1 MNAPPNAIELAS
13 QIVGSARALARRIGV
28 KPPTVSQWIKGLD
41 GASVQASSDARL
53 IPKDRCPAI
62 ELATG
67 GAVTV
72 EQLRADVRW
81 VRVPD
86 PAWPHPDG
94 RPCIDVATPASVEL
108 AGEARHAA

>member
-1 MNAPPNAIELAS
+1 MSTLIDSLGGPAE
-13 QIVGSARALARRIGV
+13 VARMCGI
-28 KPPTVSQWIKGLD
+28 KPPSVIGWKG
-41 GASVQASSDARL
+41 S
-53 IPKDRCPAI
+53 IPKERCPDI
-62 ELATG
+62 ERGKAG
-67 GAVTV
+67 QVTV